1 MLFMVCIYPL
11 LCWRGVSCG
20 YELPNLYST
29 IWGIVLHVISV
40 EIYFYYGHRYEKDLR
55 HFCITFIRYIIY
67 SCNVCRVIHHPRV
80 YKYLHKIHHEWTAPV
95 GITAFYSHPVE
106 HFAVNLASIV
116 AGTVVSGCHL
126 STAWL
131 WYFLYIFTSTLSH
144 SGYHLPFLPSPE
156 AHDFHHSKYVY
167 VYMSTWIVGCMGV
180 AIIIIIPIISYSCH
194 EDFQYR
200 PQYYTIL
207 YCLKH
212 GMQLQCTS

>member
-1 MLFMVCIYPL
+1 MLFMISAYPL
-11 LCWRGVSCG
+11 LRWRGVSCG
-20 YELPNLYST
+20 YELPSLYST

-40 EIYFYYGHRYEKDLR
+40 EVYFYYGHRCEKDDFHELYYMLYVT
-55 HFCITFIRYIIY
+55 C
-67 SCNVCRVIHHPRV
+67 CRLIHHPRV

-156 AHDFHHSKYVY
+156 AHDFHHTKYV
-167 VYMSTWIVGCMGV
+167 V
-180 AIIIIIPIISYSCH
+180 
-194 EDFQYR
+194 F
-200 PQYYTIL
+200 
-207 YCLKH
+207 
-212 GMQLQCTS
+212 